1 MPVPLWTS
9 KAASSE
15 ARYNVTTEF
24 PSLGLHSAAA
34 TGNVGLVEYALA
46 RGQPINSVLDGVL
59 PLHAAAAG
67 GNERV
72 VKLLIEH
79 GADVNAPRLPR
90 RYSNDKNRDASAPIV
105 GTSGSTPLHFAAAN
119 GNTNIV
125 TTLLLRGAHANRAD
139 KHGITPEMLAR
150 QNGWD
155 ECAEVLK
162 SWILNKDRDLRERQG
177 PPEAD
182 EPVGVPMSR
191 FASRDR
197 DASGSFCDGETS
209 TRRRIHMKRSMD
221 TALSMLK
228 GSSPGSTDALKPP
241 LPSSSTGNLPANT
254 STMTPPPSPMKPFG
268 EYTFYSNSPSPSPI
282 DPGSRRPS
290 LPQITYPAPPAV
302 NRKTSL
308 ATRANPR
315 RPRSAG
321 TDADREAD
329 VPRGG
334 APRKLGSKYSLL
346 NMFKKGQTEAS
357 GSGVPLERT
366 GTQSSTLSSSAIPP
380 ASALSS
386 SSSVALSQPSAE
398 SSPGPPSVNLT
409 DNVAPFMRRPHM
421 SPSTH
426 PQQLPAMQKSP
437 PRPPIPLAVD
447 LHNALAQHQQRDRS
461 GSGASAPFEPGSFI
475 GTALNE
481 GGSPAST
488 SSFTRL
494 GVFRPN
500 NVRDRSGSRGSRG
513 SSAGNRGGSVF
524 DDDFVVTGDAGKSAR
539 PGILRAHNR
548 SISGGQGPPGA
559 ARALRFDPASGGSG
573 RKGDDSPGRSG
584 SALGLRGSTS
594 AGSLSR
600 LRSETTYERELPDS
614 APAAVQDFD
623 LEALEKT
630 FLEDE
635 DEDEYAYGRPVP
647 NSRLGIVVDPEPPVL
662 LSDVRPRGLSLT
674 SSSLSSLSPALST
687 VDADPTIHADF
698 PFSINEPPPIP
709 FDATPGNPPPLDN
722 RGRGASVSST
732 STTESQINPLM
743 SASGTTSGSGS
754 MTVTTPPQ
762 ATEMQLVSPHMSPM
776 PLQRQLDGED
786 GVQSEPERSPKPPL
800 TPLNERRSHTPL
812 DINLSLISSHAQ
824 AEALVQKE
832 LQDILEMPVVS
843 PDTKGAGWTPL
854 SARLAAYGESLE
866 LERKFR
872 PEVSPVDQDTPT
884 ESRPQPPSSRTATS
898 ARNNLNVRP
907 GHNGVDRQ
915 HSLDTKPT
923 SARRRIREPRRP
935 HTSSGTDSPS
945 TESAPTHHSSRS
957 TSAVSSQ
964 TDLRSVPIV
973 VQTAV
978 TAAEVANANYRV
990 RRARTPDPE
999 LGLSRVSSLDGM
1011 DSVDTELGPT
1021 LTRVS
1026 TAPISPTRD
1035 KRDLARH
1042 IASANKLTRM
1052 GFTPPQQAK
1061 QDAAQTKRFGG
1072 LKSLMQTLK
1081 GKPV

>member
-1 MPVPLWTS
+1 MPVPLWAN
-9 KAASSE
+9 KAEAKAE

-72 VKLLIEH
+72 VKLLIER

-90 RYSNDKNRDASAPIV
+90 RYSNDKNRDTSAPIV

-119 GNTNIV
+119 GNTSIV

-162 SWILNKDRDLRERQG
+162 SWILNKDRDLPERQG
-177 PPEAD
+177 PAEID
-182 EPVGVPMSR
+182 EPVGIPLSR

-197 DASGSFCDGETS
+197 DGSSTLGDGESS
-209 TRRRIHMKRSMD
+209 TRKRIHMKRSMD

-228 GSSPGSTDALKPP
+228 GSSPASSEAVKPP
-241 LPSSSTGNLPANT
+241 LPSSSTSNLPAHT
-254 STMTPPPSPMKPFG
+254 STLTPPPSPMKPFG

-282 DPGSRRPS
+282 DPNTRRPS
-290 LPQITYPAPPAV
+290 LPQITYPVPPAV

-321 TDADREAD
+321 TDAEREVEAGI
-329 VPRGG
+329 PTFGRGG
-334 APRKLGSKYSLL
+334 AGRRLGSKYSLL
-346 NMFKKGQTEAS
+346 NMFKKGQTDGNGA
-357 GSGVPLERT
+357 GVPLERT
-366 GTQSSTLSSSAIPP
+366 GTQASTSSASAIPP
-380 ASALSS
+380 TSALSS
-386 SSSVALSQPSAE
+386 SSSVALSQPSAD
-398 SSPGPPSVNLT
+398 SSPGPPSVNL
-409 DNVAPFMRRPHM
+409 AEPFVRRPHM
-421 SPSTH
+421 SPSSQ
-426 PQQLPAMQKSP
+426 PQQLPGMQKSP
-437 PRPPIPLAVD
+437 SRPPIPLAVD
-447 LHNALAQHQQRDRS
+447 LHNALAQHEQRNRS
-461 GSGASAPFEPGSFI
+461 GSGASAPFEPGVFM
-475 GTALNE
+475 GAALNE
-481 GGSPAST
+481 GGSGSPGSP

-494 GVFRPN
+494 GVYRPSH
-500 NVRDRSGSRGSRG
+500 VRDRSGSRGSSNRAG
-513 SSAGNRGGSVF
+513 SIF
-524 DDDFVVTGDAGKSAR
+524 DDDFVVTGDTGGKAGR

-548 SISGGQGPPGA
+548 SISNGPAPPTA
-559 ARALRFDPASGGSG
+559 VRALRFDPASGGSS
-573 RKGDDSPGRSG
+573 RNDSPGRSG
-584 SALGLRGSTS
+584 SSLGLRGSTS

-600 LRSETTYERELPDS
+600 LRGETGGNERELPDS

-623 LEALEKT
+623 LEALERT
-630 FLEDE
+630 FMEDE
-635 DEDEYAYGRPVP
+635 DEDEYSYGRPLP
-647 NSRLGIVVDPEPPVL
+647 NSRLGIVVDTETPVL
-662 LSDVRPRGLSLT
+662 LSDARPRGLSLT
-674 SSSLSSLSPALST
+674 SSSLSSLSPVLST
-687 VDADPTIHADF
+687 VDADPTIQADF
-698 PFSINEPPPIP
+698 PFSISQPPPIL
-709 FDATPGNPPPLDN
+709 FDGQPPRDPSPPDN
-722 RGRGASVSST
+722 RGRGDSVSST
-732 STTESQINPLM
+732 STTESQINPQM

-754 MTVTTPPQ
+754 VTVTTPLQ
-762 ATEMQLVSPHMSPM
+762 APEMLAVSPEGSPM
-776 PLQRQLDGED
+776 PLQTTLDGED
-786 GVQSEPERSPKPPL
+786 GVLVEAEQGAKPQANRL
-800 TPLNERRSHTPL
+800 KERRSHTPL

-843 PDTKGAGWTPL
+843 ADAKVATGWTPL

-872 PEVSPVDQDTPT
+872 TEVTPVDEETPT
-884 ESRPQPPSSRTATS
+884 VARPQPAGASSKAAAS
-898 ARNNLNVRP
+898 ARRAA
-907 GHNGVDRQ
+907 GSRHNGVDRQ
-915 HSLDTKPT
+915 SSLDLKPS
-923 SARRRIREPRRP
+923 SARRRLKEPKRP
-935 HTSSGTDSPS
+935 HTSSGTESPS

-964 TDLRSVPIV
+964 SDLRSIPIV
-973 VQTAV
+973 VKSAA

-999 LGLSRVSSLDGM
+999 LGLSRVSSLDGI
-1011 DSVDTELGPT
+1011 DSADTELGPT

-1026 TAPISPTRD
+1026 TAPIPPTRE

-1052 GFTPPQQAK
+1052 GFSPAQQAK
-1061 QDAAQTKRFGG
+1061 QDSKRFGG

>member
-1 MPVPLWTS
+1 MPVPLWTN
-9 KAASSE
+9 KAE

-72 VKLLIEH
+72 VKLLIER

-90 RYSNDKNRDASAPIV
+90 RYSNDKNRDTSAPIV

-125 TTLLLRGAHANRAD
+125 TTLLLRGAHPNRAD

-150 QNGWD
+150 QNKHD

-162 SWILNKDRDLRERQG
+162 AWVLNKDRDLRERQG
-177 PPEAD
+177 PPETD
-182 EPVGVPMSR
+182 EPIGVPLGR

-197 DASGSFCDGETS
+197 DGSVGEGEGS

-228 GSSPGSTDALKPP
+228 GSSPGSADAPKPP
-241 LPSSSTGNLPANT
+241 LPSSSTSNLPANT
-254 STMTPPPSPMKPFG
+254 SSMTPPPSPMKPFG

-290 LPQITYPAPPAV
+290 LPQITYPVPPTV

-321 TDADREAD
+321 TDAEGEAESRSFG
-329 VPRGG
+329 RGG
-334 APRKLGSKYSLL
+334 AGKKLVSKYSLL
-346 NMFKKGQTEAS
+346 NMFKKGAEAS
-357 GSGVPLERT
+357 GSGPAFERT
-366 GTQSSTLSSSAIPP
+366 GTQASTSTSVLPP

-386 SSSVALSQPSAE
+386 SSSVALSQPLAE
-398 SSPGPPSVNLT
+398 SSPSSPLVNQT
-409 DNVAPFMRRPHM
+409 ETAAPFMRRTNMPP
-421 SPSTH
+421 SP
-426 PQQLPAMQKSP
+426 QLPAMQKSP

-447 LHNALAQHQQRDRS
+447 LHNALAQHQQRERS
-461 GSGASAPFEPGSFI
+461 GSGASAPFEAGLIMGS
-475 GTALNE
+475 ALNE

-488 SSFTRL
+488 SSFSRL
-494 GVFRPN
+494 GVFRPGH
-500 NVRDRSGSRGSRG
+500 VRDRSGSRGS
-513 SSAGNRGGSVF
+513 STGNRSGSVF
-524 DDDFVVTGDAGKSAR
+524 DDDFVVTGR

-548 SISGGQGPPGA
+548 SISGGPAPPA
-559 ARALRFDPASGGSG
+559 AVRALRFDPASGGNS
-573 RKGDDSPGRSG
+573 RKGDESPGRSG

-600 LRSETTYERELPDS
+600 MKNEIATSERELPDS
-614 APAAVQDFD
+614 APAAVHDFD
-623 LEALEKT
+623 LEALEKH
-630 FLEDE
+630 FLEDD
-635 DEDEYAYGRPVP
+635 DEDEYAYGRPLP
-647 NSRLGIVVDPEPPVL
+647 NSRLAAVVKTDSPAIL
-662 LSDVRPRGLSLT
+662 ADTRPRGLSLT
-674 SSSLSSLSPALST
+674 SSSLSSLSPALSN
-687 VDADPTIHADF
+687 VDADPTITAEF

-709 FDATPGNPPPLDN
+709 LDGKSPPPMDN
-722 RGRGASVSST
+722 RGRGDSVSST
-732 STTESQINPLM
+732 STTESQINPQM

-754 MTVTTPPQ
+754 VTVTTPLQVP
-762 ATEMQLVSPHMSPM
+762 EMLAVSPQGSPM
-776 PLQRQLDGED
+776 PLKRQLDGEV
-786 GVQSEPERSPKPPL
+786 GVQAEPERSLKPPANR
-800 TPLNERRSHTPL
+800 LNERRSHTPL

-832 LQDILEMPVVS
+832 LQDILEMPVAS
-843 PDTKGAGWTPL
+843 PDSKGPGWTPL

-872 PEVSPVDQDTPT
+872 TEVSPVDTQETPT
-884 ESRPQPPSSRTATS
+884 EMRPQPPSSRTTATS
-898 ARNNLNVRP
+898 RSNRP
-907 GHNGVDRQ
+907 HQNGVDRQ
-915 HSLDTKPT
+915 NSLDLKPT
-923 SARRRIREPRRP
+923 SARRRIKEPKRP

-964 TDLRSVPIV
+964 TDLRPTDLRSVPIV
-973 VQTAV
+973 TQAATTA
-978 TAAEVANANYRV
+978 TQVANANNRV
-990 RRARTPDPE
+990 RRARTPDPDA
-999 LGLSRVSSLDGM
+999 GLSRVSSLDGIE
-1011 DSVDTELGPT
+1011 STDTELGPV

-1026 TAPISPTRD
+1026 TAPIPPTRD
-1035 KRDLARH
+1035 KRDMARH

-1052 GFTPPQQAK
+1052 GFSPAPQVK
-1061 QDAAQTKRFGG
+1061 QDPAQTKRFGG
-1072 LKSLMQTLK
+1072 LKSLMQTFK
-1081 GKPV
+1081 GKPA